1 MKNINKLLLF
11 VAVIFMN
18 TLSSCTSMAQRGALS
33 DAEEAYSVGDCHR
46 TLKDLAW
53 AENSGPL
60 SEKQQTYS
68 VFNIG

>member
-53 AENSGPL
+53 A
-60 SEKQQTYS
+60 
-68 VFNIG
+68 